1 MWYKF
6 SQTYKNKTSRFH
18 EKQLAKWFP
27 LFIVSINSLDYGSK
41 DCENL
46 IYSCEIWRVKSD
58 CKKPGIYLSN
68 KSFSSSVQ
76 TVEVD
81 QKSTIE
87 KVNTLIAE
95 VAIIPHSQ
103 SDFMLDSNPFVDDS
117 NNYSDN
123 SINEDWWTMMLT
135 RGNILL

>member
-1 MWYKF
+1 M
-6 SQTYKNKTSRFH
+6 SS
-18 EKQLAKWFP
+18 
-27 LFIVSINSLDYGSK
+27 
-41 DCENL
+41 
-46 IYSCEIWRVKSD
+46 
-58 CKKPGIYLSN
+58 

-95 VAIIPHSQ
+95 VATIPHSQ

-123 SINEDWWTMMLT
+123 SINEDW
-135 RGNILL
+135 